1 MINKFLIIFI
11 FFLNTSCSLNKV
23 VKHHGVHF
31 LEKKQEKLKISST
44 NKNDTRKIL
53 GPPSTQ
59 SSFENEVWIYIE
71 RKTTVSELKTFGK
84 KKILANNVLVLEFDN
99 RGLLT
104 KKNFYDKD
112 QMKKL
117 KIAKETTEVLDKK
130 NSFIRSVLTS
140 LKHKINDPLGKRQAK

>member
-44 NKNDTRKIL
+44 NKNDARKIL

>member
-44 NKNDTRKIL
+44 NKNDARKIL

-130 NSFIRSVLTS
+130 DSFIRSVLTS

>member
-1 MINKFLIIFI
+1 M
-11 FFLNTSCSLNKV
+11 
-23 VKHHGVHF
+23 
-31 LEKKQEKLKISST
+31 EKKQEKLKISST
-44 NKNDTRKIL
+44 NKNDARKIL

-117 KIAKETTEVLDKK
+117 KIAK
-130 NSFIRSVLTS
+130 
-140 LKHKINDPLGKRQAK
+140 